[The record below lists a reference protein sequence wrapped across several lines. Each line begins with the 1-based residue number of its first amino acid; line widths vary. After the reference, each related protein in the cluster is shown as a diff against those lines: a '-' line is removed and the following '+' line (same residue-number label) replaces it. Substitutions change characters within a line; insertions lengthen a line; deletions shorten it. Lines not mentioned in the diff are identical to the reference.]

1 MDNSFSI
8 FGLTLE
14 QTKVLFSLQKQIVV
28 DDIVNKTPANYQNRM
43 GRNESRN
50 NVVNDVLKSFNLGKK
65 RVQPFK
71 SSDDLSSELDNVI
84 STKHNW
90 ARIWEENVKKYLRGV
105 NQGSEINLY
114 SSMNE
119 IKYEINRLNES
130 IENTFWKYLILLEC
144 CTFSPYLPKDKQQSD
159 YNNLKKCEF
168 YDNTDSLVYFSEILG
183 VDSKYVELFRTD
195 HDKAIKRL
203 SGFWKKMAISTG
215 IGISAAL
222 ASVIL
227 FQPYVLFAAPGLSG
241 AAAVTSGL
249 ATLGGGAI
257 AAGGFGMAGGM
268 AVVIGGGT
276 LLGVGAGSSAGLM
289 IAKMSTGAVLSESAK
304 MEVILKDIVLGAQKD
319 IRYFQE
325 ILIKIT
331 QQEQQLREEII
342 RLQIEGAKYKK
353 EIEELEKKLDYLEKL
368 VVGSRTYSCVEP

>member
-14 QTKVLFSLQKQIVV
+14 QTKVLFSLQKQLIV
-28 DDIVNKTPANYQNRM
+28 DDIVNKTPAFYKNRM
-43 GRNESRN
+43 GRNENRN
-50 NVVNDVLKSFNLGKK
+50 KTVNDVLKSFNLGKK
-65 RVQPFK
+65 RIRPFK
-71 SSDDLSSELDNVI
+71 SSEDLSNELYDVI
-84 STKHNW
+84 SAKRNW
-90 ARIWEENVKKYLRGV
+90 AITWEENLKEYLRGI
-105 NQGSEINLY
+105 NHGLEINLY

-119 IKYEINRLNES
+119 IKYEIQRLNELIDNS
-130 IENTFWKYLILLEC
+130 FWKYLVLLEC
-144 CTFSPYLPKDKQQSD
+144 CTFSPYFPKDKQRSD
-159 YNNLKKCEF
+159 YNVLKKCELF
-168 YDNTDSLVYFSEILG
+168 DNSDSLIYFSELLG
-183 VDSKYVELFRTD
+183 IESKYVELFRTD

-215 IGISAAL
+215 IGIAAAL
-222 ASVIL
+222 ASIIL

-268 AVVIGGGT
+268 AVVIGGGA
-276 LLGVGAGSSAGLM
+276 LLGVGAGSSAGVM
-289 IAKMSTGAVLSESAK
+289 IAKMSAGAVLSESAK

-319 IRYFQE
+319 IRCFQE

-342 RLQIEGAKYKK
+342 HLQIEGAKYKK
-353 EIEELEKKLDYLEKL
+353 EIEDLEKKLDYLEKL
-368 VVGSRTYSCVEP
+368 VVGSRTYSCIKT